1 MKWIHI
7 VAGLLALAAGATAL
21 VARKGS
27 PLHRRAGQ
35 VFVGAMWVMCGSA
48 ALMAAFI
55 SPNRVNVVAALLTFH
70 LVTTGWLVLHWPV
83 ERYRGWLAALMLLA
97 LGVGLRALGLG
108 LEALE
113 LPRGVL
119 DKVPAPPI
127 FLFAV
132 VGISAGLL
140 DARLLWAGHIAGTQR
155 LVRHLWRMGFAMF
168 VASASFFLGQAK
180 FFPDPLRKTALLA
193 IPVLLV
199 IATVTWWLV
208 RVLWKGRRGRQA
220 LAG

>member
-7 VAGLLALAAGATAL
+7 VAGLLAIIAGALAL
-21 VARKGS
+21 AARKGS
-27 PLHRRAGQ
+27 PLHRRSGQ

-48 ALMAAFI
+48 ALMAAFVA
-55 SPNRVNVVAALLTFH
+55 PNRVNVVAALLTFH

-83 ERYRGWLAALMLLA
+83 ERYRGWLAVLMLLA

-108 LEALE
+108 LEALDS
-113 LPRGVL
+113 PKQVI

-127 FLFAV
+127 FMFAL
-132 VGISAGLL
+132 VGVSAGLL
-140 DARLLWAGHIAGTQR
+140 DARLLLAGRIAGAQR

-168 VASASFFLGQAK
+168 VACASFFLGQAK
-180 FFPDPLRKTALLA
+180 FFPDPVRKTALLA

-199 IATVTWWLV
+199 IATVAWWLV
-208 RVLWKGRRGRQA
+208 RTLWKGRRRAQPATG
-220 LAG
+220 